1 MAQKNPLFRN
11 VKTKP
16 NTFLEQAQQASVA
29 TRPQLVQPDRI
40 VVDKFGGGQT
50 IERGG
55 QSFKLSREEAK
66 RYREGDKFG
75 VPAGQ
80 EKFRSQALQ
89 GLEAKP
95 SPQEQEMINRQN
107 MINRE
112 AAIGRIAAAQVTP
125 EDMPIDW
132 KQVGL
137 GTLTD
142 PRTFKDI
149 GVSAAAGAYTG
160 GKLSGGNPIG
170 IKAGAIIGGASS
182 IYTAIMQNIQDQ
194 KTDTLAAEGS
204 VLTDGKPNLNQLPT
218 LIQNDPDNAEMY
230 LEMYNDQLVKIAQ
243 AETNLRRDV
252 STNLNLALS
261 LDGTRQL
268 QRFENFYA
276 SGGSKELADAKLNR
290 ALTMAAMGGGGVM
303 QQPMMNQPM
312 DEQRALMMSEQKI

>member
-1 MAQKNPLFRN
+1 MARKNPLFRN

-16 NTFLEQAQQASVA
+16 NTFLEQAQQSSVA

-55 QSFKLSREEAK
+55 RSFKLSREEVKQYNEAQ
-66 RYREGDKFG
+66 KFG

-89 GLEAKP
+89 GLEAQP

-107 MINRE
+107 MINKQT
-112 AAIGRIAAAQVTP
+112 AMGRIAALQTTP
-125 EDMPIDW
+125 EEKPIDW

-137 GTLTD
+137 STITD
-142 PRTFKDI
+142 PRTLKAVGTGI
-149 GVSAAAGAYTG
+149 VGGALVGSPTG
-160 GKLSGGNPIG
+160 I
-170 IKAGAIIGGASS
+170 GAIAGGGIGGIVGISS
-182 IYTAIMQNIQDQ
+182 AIMQNIQDQ
-194 KTDTLAAEGS
+194 KTDNIKAQELT
-204 VLTDGKPNLNQLPT
+204 LTDGKTNLNQIAN
-218 LIQNDPDNAEMY
+218 LIQQDPENAEMY

-276 SGGSKELADAKLNR
+276 RGGSKELSDAKLNR
-290 ALTMAAMGGGGVM
+290 ALTMAAMGGGVM
-303 QQPMMNQPM
+303 QQPMMSEPM
-312 DEQRALMMSEQKI
+312 DEERALMMSEQQL